1 MSIVAISQTYASLG
15 DEIGRELARALG
27 YRFADREI
35 ILQAAERFGT
45 GVREFEHATEERP
58 SLWERLSDTKRRYI
72 TYVEAVIFELVVQDN
87 IILSGRGA
95 PFSLQRVRHVLRVRV
110 TAPESL
116 RAERLG
122 LGIDAGTDLV
132 RHSDRERASRVK
144 FLYNVDWDDPLLY
157 DLVLNTERL
166 DVPAAVRLIRQA
178 LEHERFRPTPASLD
192 TARDLGLSARA
203 QAALLLNPVTQ
214 DLQLT
219 ITCENGVVSMSGR
232 VRQGE
237 QRAVVEETI
246 GRLPGVA
253 RVVSAIAVLPPPGSG
268 V

>member
-1 MSIVAISQTYASLG
+1 MTRSGGSSHGPSATGSRTG
-15 DEIGRELARALG
+15 
-27 YRFADREI
+27 EI

-58 SLWERLSDTKRRYI
+58 SLWERLSDTKRRYV
-72 TYVEAVIFELVVQDN
+72 TYVEAVIFELVVQGD
-87 IILSGRGA
+87 IVLSGRGA

-144 FLYNVDWDDPLLY
+144 FLYNVDWDAPLLY

-166 DVPAAVRLIRQA
+166 DVPGSVRLIRQA
-178 LEHERFRPTPASLD
+178 LEQGRFQSTPDSLA
-192 TARDLGLSARA
+192 TARDLGLAARA
-203 QAALLLNPVTQ
+203 RAALLLDPLTQ
-214 DLQLT
+214 DLQVA

-232 VRQGE
+232 VAQRE

-246 GRLPGVA
+246 GRFPGVTK
-253 RVVSAIAVLPPPGSG
+253 VLSDITVLPPPGIG